1 MGNVTENIPQEP
13 SKLKKTLKWI
23 LIVLLC
29 VFWVIMWW
37 VFFNTMKNEEKI
49 GEKIMNGNK
58 CECECL
64 TSSGPKAC
72 SCPEYICYEQRM
84 EERLNKCK
92 IRCKIYDIFSYDT
105 CISTC
110 EHEFEKNWI
119 WIN

>member
-1 MGNVTENIPQEP
+1 MDEIIENIPQEP
-13 SKLKKTLKWI
+13 SKLKKTIKWI
-23 LIVLLC
+23 LIVLVC

-64 TSSGPKAC
+64 TSSGSKPC
-72 SCPEYICYEQRM
+72 RCPEYMCYEKSM
-84 EERLNKCK
+84 KEWLNKCK

-105 CISTC
+105 CIFTC
-110 EHEFEKNWI
+110 EHEFKKNWI